1 MLLYYL
7 LESPLCVWPKQNLIH
22 SEEKNQLIKMCPGVI
37 ISSDINMVIRTLFHM
52 FKKLSKEIE
61 DINKQT
67 QIEFQEIKITMFN
80 RTKKY

>member
-1 MLLYYL
+1 
-7 LESPLCVWPKQNLIH
+7 
-22 SEEKNQLIKMCPGVI
+22 MCPGVI
-37 ISSDINMVIRTLFHM
+37 ISSDINMVIMTLFHI

>member
-1 MLLYYL
+1 
-7 LESPLCVWPKQNLIH
+7 
-22 SEEKNQLIKMCPGVI
+22 MCPGVI

-67 QIEFQEIKITMFN
+67 QIEFQGIKITMFN